1 MFSTAGETRIIGY
14 HKLKYGNNM
23 LSRFDRIPERDRQ
36 TDGRT
41 DRIAMSIARVDI
53 AVLTRDKNEEKP
65 TAAFL

>member
-1 MFSTAGETRIIGY
+1 MFSTAGETRMIGY

-53 AVLTRDKNEEKP
+53 AVLTRDKNGV
-65 TAAFL
+65 